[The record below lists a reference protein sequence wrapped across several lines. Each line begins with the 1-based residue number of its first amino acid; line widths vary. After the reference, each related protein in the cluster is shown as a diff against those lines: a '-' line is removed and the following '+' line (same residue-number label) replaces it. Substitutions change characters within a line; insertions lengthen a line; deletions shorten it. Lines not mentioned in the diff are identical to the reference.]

1 MSEHAKKYGL
11 LVGVDGSAE
20 SDSAVRWAA
29 QEAALRGMP
38 VTLMHVVTPILVSWP
53 HGPAQANITEWQE
66 DNARRAIAHAEKVVH
81 TSIGDAEL
89 PEVHTEVRYAGS
101 VGSLVD
107 ATEDS
112 WMVVVG
118 NSGLGAVGRA
128 VLGSVSGGLVHHAH
142 CPVTVVHGADA
153 QPPKPNSP
161 ILVGI
166 DGSPASEAA
175 TALAFD
181 EASRRGVDLVALHAW
196 SDVGVLPALGM
207 DWHQYEDLGH
217 EALAERLAGWHERY
231 PDVRVRRRIVCDQP
245 ARWLIDESH
254 KAQMVIV
261 GSRGRGGFT
270 AMMLGSV
277 SSAVAR
283 DAKVPVI
290 VVRA

>member
-1 MSEHAKKYGL
+1 MSEHTKKYGI

-20 SDSAVRWAA
+20 SDSAVRWAT
-29 QEAALRGMP
+29 QEAALRGIP

-53 HGPAQANITEWQE
+53 LGPAQANITEWQE
-66 DNARRAIAHAEKVVH
+66 DNARRVIANAEKVVH
-81 TSIGDAEL
+81 TSTGDAEL

-142 CPVTVVHGADA
+142 CPVTVVHDTDA
-153 QPPKPNSP
+153 QPAQRTSP
-161 ILVGI
+161 ILLGI

-196 SDVGVLPALGM
+196 SDVSVLTALGM
-207 DWHQYEDLGH
+207 DWHRYEDLSH
-217 EALAERLAGWHERY
+217 EALAERLAGWQERY
-231 PDVRVRRRIVCDQP
+231 PDVEVHPRIVCDQP
-245 ARWLIDESH
+245 ARWLMDESN
-254 KAQMVIV
+254 KAQMVVV
-261 GSRGRGGFT
+261 GSRGRGGF
-270 AMMLGSV
+270 ASMMLGSV

-283 DAKVPVI
+283 GAKAPVI
-290 VVRA
+290 VVRG